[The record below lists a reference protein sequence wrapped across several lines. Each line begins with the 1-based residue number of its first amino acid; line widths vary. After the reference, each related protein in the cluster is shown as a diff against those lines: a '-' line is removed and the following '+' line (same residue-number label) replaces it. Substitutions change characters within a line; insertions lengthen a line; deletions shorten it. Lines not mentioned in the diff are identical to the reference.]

1 MYLCIKNR
9 STMKHILSLVFFIS
23 LLGTPF
29 FCLSAQNDVCL
40 DIKFT
45 DDHSES
51 DIQRSLK
58 DIPVKASYYSA
69 IDSIVFTFSC
79 DLGDMDIEID
89 NISTGEHVSAFV
101 NTTYEPFTIVCISGD
116 KGTYV
121 IRLNGSDGKT
131 YHASFVL

>member
-1 MYLCIKNR
+1 
-9 STMKHILSLVFFIS
+9 MKHFLSITFFI
-23 LLGTPF
+23 LLLCCPWSF
-29 FCLSAQNDVCL
+29 VSAQNSF
-40 DIKFT
+40 DISIEDPSEVLNPHRAPK
-45 DDHSES
+45 HSPIE
-51 DIQRSLK
+51 
-58 DIPVKASYYSA
+58 ATYYYPTS
-69 IDSIVFTFSC
+69 SIVFTFSC

-121 IRLNGSDGKT
+121 IRLNGSGGKT